1 MMLSSAAA
9 SGTQMKFNPV
19 NGNDTMV
26 KNGISKDITTKL
38 MCVTAM
44 QQYQNKSL
52 EVRLDFKFAF

>member
-1 MMLSSAAA
+1 MSSNAPT
-9 SGTQMKFNPV
+9 GTQMKFNPV

-52 EVRLDFKFAF
+52 EASFLFSI